1 MDTIT
6 PTVLALI
13 ASPRV
18 LGNCETFTKEV
29 SRNIPEGHR
38 LKLIRLTS
46 LKIGR
51 CRACYGCV
59 VGNRCPIED
68 DMVFLLDEIARA
80 DAFIIASPVYYL
92 GANASIKAILDRG
105 FLFFDI
111 LGKTHGKPAILLNFY
126 GMPGRIGVA
135 PQMLETLAAFL
146 GLSVKASLSIKAA
159 LPGEALM
166 NKANTALAARLGKAL
181 FSPGKR
187 KRTGG
192 CPFCGCEII
201 RVVPKG
207 FVCTV
212 CHGSF
217 TTGPKGRFVKAKEGG
232 ILGPPEH
239 MLLHREWLRGMKE
252 RFNEKKR
259 EIMKTIIPYRDEGE
273 WVEPPGK

>member
-1 MDTIT
+1 MDTRT

-13 ASPRV
+13 ASPRI
-18 LGNCETFTKEV
+18 LGNCETFAKEV
-29 SRNIPEGHR
+29 SRNIPEAHR
-38 LKLIRLTS
+38 LRLLRLTS

-59 VGNRCPIED
+59 VGRRCPVED
-68 DMVFLLDEIARA
+68 DMAFLLGEIANA

-92 GANASIKAILDRG
+92 GANASIKAVLDRG

-111 LGKTHGKPAILLNFY
+111 LEKTHGKPAVLLNFY
-126 GMPGRIGVA
+126 GMPGRIGAA
-135 PQMLETLAAFL
+135 PQTLETLAAFL
-146 GLSVKASLSIKAA
+146 GLSVKASLSIEAA

-166 NKANTALAARLGKAL
+166 NKANAGRATRLGKAL
-181 FSPGKR
+181 FSRGKR
-187 KRTGG
+187 RRAGG

-201 RVVPKG
+201 RVVPTG

-217 TTGPKGRFVKAKEGG
+217 TIGPQGRFVKGKDGG
-232 ILGPPEH
+232 ILGSPEH

-252 RFNEKKR
+252 RFNDRKR
-259 EIMKTIIPYRDEGE
+259 EIMKTIIPYRDDGE